1 MDYARLGTDLKDLRR
16 RNAALGLAVAGLSF
30 ALIVALLAIL
40 KIAGTERTVI
50 VPPTIDKSFWVTH
63 ERASRDYLNQMA
75 SYVAYLILD
84 VDPAVIDW
92 KKDTL
97 LNWVAPGEHA
107 ALRTRLE
114 LEADRLKRINAAT
127 FFRPQQL
134 VADEA
139 RQAVTVRGRLRTLV
153 NGQETSSE
161 VKAYLVEF
169 DYAGGRAQLKSFKEI
184 AHEPHAAGATAAAAA
199 AAR

>member
-1 MDYARLGTDLKDLRR
+1 MDYARLSSDLKDLRR
-16 RNAALGLAVAGLSF
+16 RNGSLGVAVAGLSF
-30 ALIVALLAIL
+30 ALIVSLLVIL

-63 ERASRDYLNQMA
+63 ERASRDYLDQMA
-75 SYVAYLILD
+75 AYIAYLILD

-92 KKDTL
+92 KKDAL
-97 LNWVAPGEHA
+97 LNWVAPGQHA
-107 ALRTRLE
+107 AIRTRLD
-114 LEADRLKRINAAT
+114 LEADRLKRINAST

-134 VADEA
+134 VANEE
-139 RQAVTVRGRLRTLV
+139 RQSVTVRGRLRTMI

-184 AHEPHAAGATAAAAA
+184 ANETPAPGATAATAAA
-199 AAR
+199 GR

>member
-1 MDYARLGTDLKDLRR
+1 MDYTRLSSDLKDLRR
-16 RNAALGLAVAGLSF
+16 RNGSLGLAVAGLSF
-30 ALIVALLAIL
+30 ALIVALLVIL

-63 ERASRDYLNQMA
+63 ERASRDYLDQMA
-75 SYVAYLILD
+75 AYIAYLILD

-92 KKDTL
+92 KKDAL
-97 LNWVAPGEHA
+97 LNWVAPGQHA
-107 ALRTRLE
+107 ALRTRLD
-114 LEADRLKRINAAT
+114 LEANRLKRINAST

-134 VADEA
+134 VANEE
-139 RQAVTVRGRLRTLV
+139 RQTVTVRGRLRTMI

-169 DYAGGRAQLKSFKEI
+169 DYTGGRAQLKSFRELT
-184 AHEPHAAGATAAAAA
+184 HEQPGPGSPAATAAV
-199 AAR
+199 AR

>member
-1 MDYARLGTDLKDLRR
+1 MDHARLGTDLKDLRR
-16 RNAALGLAVAGLSF
+16 RNGALGLAVAGLSF

-134 VADEA
+134 VADEE

-184 AHEPHAAGATAAAAA
+184 AHERQAPGAAAAAAA

>member
-16 RNAALGLAVAGLSF
+16 RNGALGLAVAGLSF
-30 ALIVALLAIL
+30 ALIVALLVIL

-75 SYVAYLILD
+75 SYIAYLILD

-134 VADEA
+134 VANEE
-139 RQAVTVRGRLRTLV
+139 RQTVTVRGRLRTLI

-169 DYAGGRAQLKSFKEI
+169 DYAGGRAQLRSFKEI
-184 AHEPHAAGATAAAAA
+184 PNEPHAPGAPAAPVA